1 MQNLRPILLLEDDF
15 VDAMMVKRAMK
26 DIGVKNPLIRV
37 IDGEEGLAYLR
48 DNKNPRPCIIILDL
62 NMPRMNGLEFLK
74 IAKKDN
80 QLKTIPVI
88 VLTTSRADQDK
99 YECFSCSVAGYIVK
113 SIRYEDFMNAMRAS
127 FDMPIWRY
135 VSPSRSCVI
144 RSFGSSSACAGDAAH
159 AR

>member
-113 SIRYEDFMNAMRAS
+113 SIRYEDFMNAMRILDLYWS
-127 FDMPIWRY
+127 INELSNDD
-135 VSPSRSCVI
+135 V
-144 RSFGSSSACAGDAAH
+144 GDGHSSIQHLGPGLKSL
-159 AR
+159 